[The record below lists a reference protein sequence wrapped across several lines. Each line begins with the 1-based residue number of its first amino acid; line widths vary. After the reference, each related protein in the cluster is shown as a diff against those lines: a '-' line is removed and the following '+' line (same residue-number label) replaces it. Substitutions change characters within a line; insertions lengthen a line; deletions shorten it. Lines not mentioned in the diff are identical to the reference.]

1 MRFCTPNIPLDGR
14 LRCVVYQNLVIKSI
28 IWDAN
33 LANCV
38 IFVGRKFEFFF
49 PNERA
54 CRMCSSNGILD
65 ERAKFYIILKRKNTE
80 VFMQVFLN
88 IVKIIVGI
96 ILLNV
101 APLVTEEFTIGA
113 LIMYAAGAMLI
124 ILGVITIF
132 RVIIDAVKGNSS
144 GGSRGRG
151 SSSSRYSSSSS
162 SNSDGQSKMPGFD
175 VGRMIADE
183 VTSALYSIAPLSR
196 LYCNVR
202 HGDTAY
208 LGGTISLSHRSDSG
222 KVRGLIVNGFNA
234 AMRRAASQGYDV
246 AGMTLCSDD
255 ISVEIADN
263 N

>member
-1 MRFCTPNIPLDGR
+1 
-14 LRCVVYQNLVIKSI
+14 
-28 IWDAN
+28 
-33 LANCV
+33 
-38 IFVGRKFEFFF
+38 
-49 PNERA
+49 
-54 CRMCSSNGILD
+54 
-65 ERAKFYIILKRKNTE
+65 
-80 VFMQVFLN
+80 MQVFLN

-113 LIMYAAGAMLI
+113 LIMYAAGAILI

-144 GGSRGRG
+144 GGRRGRS

-162 SNSDGQSKMPGFD
+162 SGNSDEQSKLPGFD

>member
-1 MRFCTPNIPLDGR
+1 
-14 LRCVVYQNLVIKSI
+14 
-28 IWDAN
+28 
-33 LANCV
+33 
-38 IFVGRKFEFFF
+38 
-49 PNERA
+49 
-54 CRMCSSNGILD
+54 
-65 ERAKFYIILKRKNTE
+65 
-80 VFMQVFLN
+80 MQVFLN

-113 LIMYAAGAMLI
+113 LIMYAAGAILI

-144 GGSRGRG
+144 GGS
-151 SSSSRYSSSSS
+151 SSRYSSSYNSG
-162 SNSDGQSKMPGFD
+162 NSDGQSKMPGFD

-263 N
+263 D